1 MTHCHYCQEPI
12 AKGAKR
18 KTQRIRL
25 YNLETGKS
33 MPFLGDWIFHIECF
47 TQLEADRVRLAEK
60 SAARGIKVNY

>member
-1 MTHCHYCQEPI
+1 MRCHYCQKLI

-47 TQLEADRVRLAEK
+47 TQLGNDRKRLAEK
-60 SAARGIKVNY
+60 SALKGIKVTL